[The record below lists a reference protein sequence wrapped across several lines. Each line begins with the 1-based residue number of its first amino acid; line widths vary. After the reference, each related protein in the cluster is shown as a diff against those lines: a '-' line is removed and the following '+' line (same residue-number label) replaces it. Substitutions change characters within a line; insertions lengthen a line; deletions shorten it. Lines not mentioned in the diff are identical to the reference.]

1 MFASTLLCSN
11 IAIFGNVNLSN
22 SRFYIFL
29 PLYELSSDIGLGKEK
44 RCHGIPECANYKQVW
59 LDTVVKHDTIVKL
72 RQLSPL

>member
-29 PLYELSSDIGLGKEK
+29 PLDELSLDIVLGKK
-44 RCHGIPECANYKQVW
+44 N
-59 LDTVVKHDTIVKL
+59 IVRGFL
-72 RQLSPL
+72 NVSIIGRFGRTLSCNTTL